1 MSKIVELGR
10 RAEKLVSNIRV
21 WFWRS
26 PSIKYERERIPPE
39 YDVSDVFIQRRD
51 WLGFDRKSFQRM

>member
-1 MSKIVELGR
+1 MTKTEREVSELLSKIVELGR

-26 PSIKYERERIPPE
+26 PSMK
-39 YDVSDVFIQRRD
+39 
-51 WLGFDRKSFQRM
+51 